1 MDQNQKPETLLDD
14 VSQANNTTT
23 TTPPVTPGVPV
34 SPAPVSA
41 PQTEQESLDLTP
53 APQAQAPVP
62 EPVASEPVSVD
73 VATPV
78 DDNTPDNPEL
88 ENTVI
93 TSAPITPEAIEE
105 VVESTPSVASVSNP
119 VPASQPV
126 AQPTVQ
132 SVAQPT
138 EQSVAQQTVQSVEQP
153 VVAPV
158 NPEPVSNPQP
168 AQVTEPVAPATTE
181 SPVSNP
187 DVVGTIANPNEVMAA
202 TAGVSTE
209 GAGTTPPIDI
219 NGGNFDNPNGKLEP
233 PKKGGIG
240 KIIGLIL
247 IVAILGAVIIFLP
260 DIQSFIV
267 RQMNPIE
274 SEPTPTPTAT
284 PTVTSSVLTCTLTTD
299 DETTGLH
306 HVLTETYSGQNDELA
321 NIEVEEVVTPIENTT
336 MDFATA
342 LETATSSCLLEMEQY
357 PATSGVVATCDT
369 TVANSLT
376 RSLLYDLAQIQNY
389 NASLAGTA
397 TPTPSATPDAT
408 ATPEET
414 VTPTATPET
423 VIQSPI
429 NIEYS
434 LGESIAN
441 IATVKQS
448 NGYTC
453 TTE

>member
-41 PQTEQESLDLTP
+41 PQTEPESLDLTP
-53 APQAQAPVP
+53 APQTQAPVP

-105 VVESTPSVASVSNP
+105 VVESTPSVAPVSNP
-119 VPASQPV
+119 VPESQPV

-132 SVAQPT
+132 QVAQPT
-138 EQSVAQQTVQSVEQP
+138 VQQVEQP

-168 AQVTEPVAPATTE
+168 AQVTEPVAAATTE
-181 SPVSNP
+181 SPASNP

-408 ATPEET
+408 ATPE
-414 VTPTATPET
+414 T

>member
-41 PQTEQESLDLTP
+41 PQTEPESLDLTP

-73 VATPV
+73 VATSV

-105 VVESTPSVASVSNP
+105 VVESTPSVAPVSNP

-132 SVAQPT
+132 P
-138 EQSVAQQTVQSVEQP
+138 VEQP
-153 VVAPV
+153 AVAPV

-187 DVVGTIANPNEVMAA
+187 DFVGTIANPNEVMAA

-233 PKKGGIG
+233 PKKSGIG

>member
-41 PQTEQESLDLTP
+41 PQTEPESLDLTP

-73 VATPV
+73 VAASA

-105 VVESTPSVASVSNP
+105 VVESTPSVAPVSNP

-132 SVAQPT
+132 SVAQ
-138 EQSVAQQTVQSVEQP
+138 QTVQQVEQP

-389 NASLAGTA
+389 NASLAGT
-397 TPTPSATPDAT
+397 TTPSATPDAT

>member
-41 PQTEQESLDLTP
+41 PQTEPESLDLTP
-53 APQAQAPVP
+53 APQTQAPVP

-105 VVESTPSVASVSNP
+105 VVESTPSVAPVSNP
-119 VPASQPV
+119 VPESQPV

-138 EQSVAQQTVQSVEQP
+138 VQQVEQP

-336 MDFATA
+336 MDSATA

-389 NASLAGTA
+389 NASLAGT
-397 TPTPSATPDAT
+397 TTPSATPVAT

>member
-41 PQTEQESLDLTP
+41 PQTEPESLDLTP

-73 VATPV
+73 VAASV

-105 VVESTPSVASVSNP
+105 VVESTPSVAPVSNP

-132 SVAQPT
+132 SVEQP
-138 EQSVAQQTVQSVEQP
+138 TVQSVEQP

-168 AQVTEPVAPATTE
+168 AQVTEPVAPAITE

-187 DVVGTIANPNEVMAA
+187 DFVGTIANPNEVMAA

-209 GAGTTPPIDI
+209 GAGTTPSIDI

-233 PKKGGIG
+233 PKKSGIG

>member
-41 PQTEQESLDLTP
+41 PQTEPESLDLTP

-73 VATPV
+73 VAASA

-105 VVESTPSVASVSNP
+105 VVESTPSVAPVSNP

-126 AQPTVQ
+126 AQP
-132 SVAQPT
+132 
-138 EQSVAQQTVQSVEQP
+138 TVQSVEQP

-181 SPVSNP
+181 SPASNP

-389 NASLAGTA
+389 NASLAGT
-397 TPTPSATPDAT
+397 TTPSATPDAT

>member
-23 TTPPVTPGVPV
+23 TTPSVTPGVPV

-41 PQTEQESLDLTP
+41 PQTEPESLDLTP

-73 VATPV
+73 VAASA

-105 VVESTPSVASVSNP
+105 VVESTPSVAPVSNP

-132 SVAQPT
+132 SVAQP
-138 EQSVAQQTVQSVEQP
+138 TVQSVEQP

-187 DVVGTIANPNEVMAA
+187 DFVGTIANPNEVMAA

-233 PKKGGIG
+233 PKKSGIG

>member
-41 PQTEQESLDLTP
+41 PQTEPESLDLTP

-73 VATPV
+73 VTASV

-105 VVESTPSVASVSNP
+105 VVESTPSVAPVSNP

-126 AQPTVQ
+126 AQPTL
-132 SVAQPT
+132 
-138 EQSVAQQTVQSVEQP
+138 QSVEQP

-187 DVVGTIANPNEVMAA
+187 DFVGTIANPNEVMAA

>member
-23 TTPPVTPGVPV
+23 TTPPVTPGVTV

-41 PQTEQESLDLTP
+41 PQTELESLDLTP
-53 APQAQAPVP
+53 APQAQVSVP

-73 VATPV
+73 VAASA

-105 VVESTPSVASVSNP
+105 VVESTPSVAPVSNP

-126 AQPTVQ
+126 AQP
-132 SVAQPT
+132 
-138 EQSVAQQTVQSVEQP
+138 TVQSVEQP

-181 SPVSNP
+181 SSVSNP

-284 PTVTSSVLTCTLTTD
+284 PTVTSSVLTCTLTSD

>member
-41 PQTEQESLDLTP
+41 PQTELESLDLTP
-53 APQAQAPVP
+53 APQAQVPVP

-73 VATPV
+73 VAASA

-105 VVESTPSVASVSNP
+105 VVESTPSVAPVSNP

-126 AQPTVQ
+126 AQP
-132 SVAQPT
+132 
-138 EQSVAQQTVQSVEQP
+138 TVQSVEQP

-168 AQVTEPVAPATTE
+168 AQVTEPVASATTE
-181 SPVSNP
+181 SPASNP

-209 GAGTTPPIDI
+209 GAGTPPPIDI

-389 NASLAGTA
+389 NASLAGT
-397 TPTPSATPDAT
+397 TTPSATPDAT

-434 LGESIAN
+434 LRESIAN

>member
-41 PQTEQESLDLTP
+41 PQTEPESLDLTP

-73 VATPV
+73 VAASV

-105 VVESTPSVASVSNP
+105 VVESTPSVAPVSNP

-132 SVAQPT
+132 SVAQP
-138 EQSVAQQTVQSVEQP
+138 TVQSVEQP

-397 TPTPSATPDAT
+397 TPSATPDAT

>member
-41 PQTEQESLDLTP
+41 PQTELESLDLTP
-53 APQAQAPVP
+53 APQAQVPVP

-73 VATPV
+73 VAASA
-78 DDNTPDNPEL
+78 DDNTSDNPEL

-105 VVESTPSVASVSNP
+105 VVESTPSVAPVSNP

-132 SVAQPT
+132 SVEQPT
-138 EQSVAQQTVQSVEQP
+138 VQQVEQP

-181 SPVSNP
+181 SPASNP

-397 TPTPSATPDAT
+397 TPSATPDAT

-441 IATVKQS
+441 IATVKQA

>member
-41 PQTEQESLDLTP
+41 PQTELESLDLTP
-53 APQAQAPVP
+53 APQAQVPVP

-73 VATPV
+73 VAASA

-105 VVESTPSVASVSNP
+105 VVESTPSVAPVSNP

-132 SVAQPT
+132 QVA
-138 EQSVAQQTVQSVEQP
+138 QP

-181 SPVSNP
+181 SPASNP

-389 NASLAGTA
+389 NASLAGT
-397 TPTPSATPDAT
+397 TTPSATPDAT

>member
-41 PQTEQESLDLTP
+41 PQTELESLDLTP

-73 VATPV
+73 VAASA

-105 VVESTPSVASVSNP
+105 VVESTPSVAPVSNP

-126 AQPTVQ
+126 AQP
-132 SVAQPT
+132 
-138 EQSVAQQTVQSVEQP
+138 TVQSVEQP

-168 AQVTEPVAPATTE
+168 AQVTEPVAAATTE
-181 SPVSNP
+181 SPASNP

>member
-41 PQTEQESLDLTP
+41 PQTEPESLDLTP
-53 APQAQAPVP
+53 APQAQVPVP

-73 VATPV
+73 VAASA

-105 VVESTPSVASVSNP
+105 VVESTPSVAPVSNP

-132 SVAQPT
+132 QVEQPT
-138 EQSVAQQTVQSVEQP
+138 VQQVEQP

-181 SPVSNP
+181 SPASNP

-209 GAGTTPPIDI
+209 GAGTPPPIDI

-389 NASLAGTA
+389 NASLAGT
-397 TPTPSATPDAT
+397 TTPSATPDAT

>member
-41 PQTEQESLDLTP
+41 PQTEPESLDLTP

-73 VATPV
+73 VTASV

-105 VVESTPSVASVSNP
+105 VVESTPSVAPVSNP
-119 VPASQPV
+119 VPESQP
-126 AQPTVQ
+126 
-132 SVAQPT
+132 VAQPT
-138 EQSVAQQTVQSVEQP
+138 EQSVAQP

-187 DVVGTIANPNEVMAA
+187 DFVGTIANPNEVMAA

-267 RQMNPIE
+267 RQMNP
-274 SEPTPTPTAT
+274 
-284 PTVTSSVLTCTLTTD
+284 
-299 DETTGLH
+299 
-306 HVLTETYSGQNDELA
+306 
-321 NIEVEEVVTPIENTT
+321 
-336 MDFATA
+336 
-342 LETATSSCLLEMEQY
+342 
-357 PATSGVVATCDT
+357 
-369 TVANSLT
+369 
-376 RSLLYDLAQIQNY
+376 
-389 NASLAGTA
+389 
-397 TPTPSATPDAT
+397 
-408 ATPEET
+408 
-414 VTPTATPET
+414 
-423 VIQSPI
+423 
-429 NIEYS
+429 
-434 LGESIAN
+434 
-441 IATVKQS
+441 K
-448 NGYTC
+448 
-453 TTE
+453 

>member
-23 TTPPVTPGVPV
+23 TTPSVTPGVPV

-41 PQTEQESLDLTP
+41 PQTEPESLDLTP
-53 APQAQAPVP
+53 APETQTPVT
-62 EPVASEPVSVD
+62 EPVVTEPVSVD
-73 VATPV
+73 VAASV

-105 VVESTPSVASVSNP
+105 VVESTPSVAPVSNP

-132 SVAQPT
+132 SVAQP
-138 EQSVAQQTVQSVEQP
+138 TVQSVEQP

-187 DVVGTIANPNEVMAA
+187 DFVGTIANPNEVMAA

>member
-23 TTPPVTPGVPV
+23 TTPPVTSGVPV

-41 PQTEQESLDLTP
+41 PQTEPESLDLTP
-53 APQAQAPVP
+53 APQTQAPVP

-73 VATPV
+73 VAASV

-105 VVESTPSVASVSNP
+105 VVESTPSVAPVSNP

-132 SVAQPT
+132 SVEQPT
-138 EQSVAQQTVQSVEQP
+138 VQQVEQP

-158 NPEPVSNPQP
+158 NPEPVSNLQP
-168 AQVTEPVAPATTE
+168 AQVTEPVASATTE
-181 SPVSNP
+181 SPASNP

-209 GAGTTPPIDI
+209 GAGTPPPIDI

-306 HVLTETYSGQNDELA
+306 RVLTETYSGQNDELA

-389 NASLAGTA
+389 NASLAGT
-397 TPTPSATPDAT
+397 TTPSATPDAT

>member
-41 PQTEQESLDLTP
+41 PQTEPESLDLTP
-53 APQAQAPVP
+53 APQAQAPVT

-105 VVESTPSVASVSNP
+105 VVESTPSVAPISNP

-126 AQPTVQ
+126 AQP
-132 SVAQPT
+132 
-138 EQSVAQQTVQSVEQP
+138 TVQSVEQP

-168 AQVTEPVAPATTE
+168 AQVTEPVAAATTE

>member
-14 VSQANNTTT
+14 VSQVNNTTT

-41 PQTEQESLDLTP
+41 PQTELESLDLTP

-73 VATPV
+73 VAASA

-105 VVESTPSVASVSNP
+105 VVESTPSVAPVSNL

-132 SVAQPT
+132 SVEQPT
-138 EQSVAQQTVQSVEQP
+138 VQQVEQP

-168 AQVTEPVAPATTE
+168 AQVTEPVASATTE
-181 SPVSNP
+181 SPASNP

-209 GAGTTPPIDI
+209 GAGTPPPIDI

-408 ATPEET
+408 ATPE
-414 VTPTATPET
+414 T

>member
-41 PQTEQESLDLTP
+41 PQTELESLDLTP
-53 APQAQAPVP
+53 APQAQVPVP

-73 VATPV
+73 VAASA

-105 VVESTPSVASVSNP
+105 VVESTPSVAPVSNP
-119 VPASQPV
+119 VPESQPV

-138 EQSVAQQTVQSVEQP
+138 EQSVAQP

-187 DVVGTIANPNEVMAA
+187 DFVGTIANPNEVMAA

-233 PKKGGIG
+233 PKKGGVG

-397 TPTPSATPDAT
+397 TPSATPDAT

>member
-41 PQTEQESLDLTP
+41 PQTEPESLDLTP
-53 APQAQAPVP
+53 APQAQVPVP

-73 VATPV
+73 VAASA

-105 VVESTPSVASVSNP
+105 VVESTPSVAPVSNP
-119 VPASQPV
+119 VLASQPV

-138 EQSVAQQTVQSVEQP
+138 VQQVEQP

-168 AQVTEPVAPATTE
+168 AQVTEPVASATTE
-181 SPVSNP
+181 SPASNP

-209 GAGTTPPIDI
+209 GAGTPPPIDI

>member
-41 PQTEQESLDLTP
+41 PQTEPESLDLTP
-53 APQAQAPVP
+53 APQAQVPVP

-73 VATPV
+73 VAASA

-105 VVESTPSVASVSNP
+105 VVESTPSVAPVSNP

-132 SVAQPT
+132 QVA
-138 EQSVAQQTVQSVEQP
+138 QP

-181 SPVSNP
+181 SPASNP

>member
-41 PQTEQESLDLTP
+41 PQTEPESLDLTP

-73 VATPV
+73 VTASV

-105 VVESTPSVASVSNP
+105 VVESTPSVAPVSNP

-126 AQPTVQ
+126 AQPTLQ

-138 EQSVAQQTVQSVEQP
+138 VQPVEQP

-187 DVVGTIANPNEVMAA
+187 DFVGTIANPNEVMAA

-397 TPTPSATPDAT
+397 TPSATPDAT

>member
-23 TTPPVTPGVPV
+23 TTPSVTPGVPV

-41 PQTEQESLDLTP
+41 PQTEPESLDLTP

-73 VATPV
+73 VAASA

-105 VVESTPSVASVSNP
+105 VVESTPSVAPISNP

-132 SVAQPT
+132 SVAQP
-138 EQSVAQQTVQSVEQP
+138 TVQSVEQP

-168 AQVTEPVAPATTE
+168 AQVTEPVASATTE
-181 SPVSNP
+181 SPASNP

-219 NGGNFDNPNGKLEP
+219 NGGNFDNSNGKLEP

-389 NASLAGTA
+389 NASLAGT
-397 TPTPSATPDAT
+397 TTPSATPDAT

>member
-41 PQTEQESLDLTP
+41 PQTEPKLLDLTP
-53 APQAQAPVP
+53 APQVQAPVP

-73 VATPV
+73 VAASA

-105 VVESTPSVASVSNP
+105 VVESTPSVAPVSNL

-132 SVAQPT
+132 QVAQPT
-138 EQSVAQQTVQSVEQP
+138 VQQVEQP

-168 AQVTEPVAPATTE
+168 AQVTEPVAAATTE
-181 SPVSNP
+181 SPASNP

-209 GAGTTPPIDI
+209 GAGTPPPIDI

-389 NASLAGTA
+389 NASLAGT
-397 TPTPSATPDAT
+397 TTPSATPDAT

>member
-41 PQTEQESLDLTP
+41 PQTEPESLDLTP

-73 VATPV
+73 AAASV

-105 VVESTPSVASVSNP
+105 VVESTPSVAPVSNP

-126 AQPTVQ
+126 AQPT
-132 SVAQPT
+132 
-138 EQSVAQQTVQSVEQP
+138 EQSVAQQTVQQVEQP

-181 SPVSNP
+181 SPVSNR
-187 DVVGTIANPNEVMAA
+187 DFVGTIANPNEVMAA

-389 NASLAGTA
+389 NASLAGT
-397 TPTPSATPDAT
+397 TTPSATPDAT

>member
-41 PQTEQESLDLTP
+41 PQTELESLDLTP

-73 VATPV
+73 VAASA

-105 VVESTPSVASVSNP
+105 VVESTPSVAPVSNP

-132 SVAQPT
+132 Q
-138 EQSVAQQTVQSVEQP
+138 VEQP

-168 AQVTEPVAPATTE
+168 AQVTEPVASATTE
-181 SPVSNP
+181 SPASNP

-209 GAGTTPPIDI
+209 GAGTPPPIDI

-389 NASLAGTA
+389 NASLAGT
-397 TPTPSATPDAT
+397 TTPSATPDAT

>member
-41 PQTEQESLDLTP
+41 PQTELESLNLTP
-53 APQAQAPVP
+53 APQAQVPVP

-73 VATPV
+73 VTASA

-105 VVESTPSVASVSNP
+105 VVESTPSVAPVSNP

-138 EQSVAQQTVQSVEQP
+138 VQQVEQP

-168 AQVTEPVAPATTE
+168 AQVTEPVASATTE
-181 SPVSNP
+181 SPASNP

-209 GAGTTPPIDI
+209 GAGTPPPIDI

-389 NASLAGTA
+389 NASLAGT
-397 TPTPSATPDAT
+397 TTPSATPDAT

>member
-23 TTPPVTPGVPV
+23 TTPSVTPGVPV

-41 PQTEQESLDLTP
+41 PQTEPESLDLTP

-73 VATPV
+73 VAASA

-105 VVESTPSVASVSNP
+105 VVESTPSVAPVSNP

-132 SVAQPT
+132 SVEQPT
-138 EQSVAQQTVQSVEQP
+138 VQQVEQP

-168 AQVTEPVAPATTE
+168 AQVTEPVASATTE
-181 SPVSNP
+181 SPASNP

-219 NGGNFDNPNGKLEP
+219 NGGNFDNSNGKLEP

-389 NASLAGTA
+389 NASLAGT
-397 TPTPSATPDAT
+397 TTPSATPDAT

>member
-23 TTPPVTPGVPV
+23 TTPSVTPGVPV

-41 PQTEQESLDLTP
+41 PQTEPESLDLTP

-73 VATPV
+73 VAASA
-78 DDNTPDNPEL
+78 DDNTSDNPEL

-105 VVESTPSVASVSNP
+105 VVESTPSVAPVSNP

-132 SVAQPT
+132 SVEQPT
-138 EQSVAQQTVQSVEQP
+138 VQQVEQP

-168 AQVTEPVAPATTE
+168 AQVTEPVASATTE
-181 SPVSNP
+181 SPASNP

-219 NGGNFDNPNGKLEP
+219 NGGNFDNSNGKLEP

-389 NASLAGTA
+389 NASLAGT
-397 TPTPSATPDAT
+397 TTPSATPDAT

>member
-41 PQTEQESLDLTP
+41 PQTEPESLDLTP
-53 APQAQAPVP
+53 APQTQAPVP

-105 VVESTPSVASVSNP
+105 VVESTPSVAPVSNP
-119 VPASQPV
+119 VPESQP
-126 AQPTVQ
+126 
-132 SVAQPT
+132 VAQPT
-138 EQSVAQQTVQSVEQP
+138 EQSVAQP

-187 DVVGTIANPNEVMAA
+187 DFVGTIANPNEVMAA

>member
-41 PQTEQESLDLTP
+41 PQTELESLNLTP
-53 APQAQAPVP
+53 APQAQVPVP

-73 VATPV
+73 VAASA

-105 VVESTPSVASVSNP
+105 VVESTPSVAPVSNP
-119 VPASQPV
+119 VLASQPV

-138 EQSVAQQTVQSVEQP
+138 VQQVEQP

-168 AQVTEPVAPATTE
+168 AQVTEPVASATTE
-181 SPVSNP
+181 SPASNP

-397 TPTPSATPDAT
+397 TPSATPDAT

>member
-41 PQTEQESLDLTP
+41 PQTEPESLDLTP
-53 APQAQAPVP
+53 APQAQAPVT

-105 VVESTPSVASVSNP
+105 VVESTPSVAPISNP

-132 SVAQPT
+132 Q
-138 EQSVAQQTVQSVEQP
+138 VEQP

-168 AQVTEPVAPATTE
+168 AQVTEPVASATTE
-181 SPVSNP
+181 SPASNP

-209 GAGTTPPIDI
+209 GAGTPPPIDI

-336 MDFATA
+336 MDFATS

-408 ATPEET
+408 ATPE
-414 VTPTATPET
+414 T

>member
-41 PQTEQESLDLTP
+41 PQTEPESLDLTP
-53 APQAQAPVP
+53 APQTQAPVP

-105 VVESTPSVASVSNP
+105 VVESTPSVAPVSNP
-119 VPASQPV
+119 VPESQPV

-132 SVAQPT
+132 SVA
-138 EQSVAQQTVQSVEQP
+138 QP

>member
-41 PQTEQESLDLTP
+41 PQTEPESLDLTP

-73 VATPV
+73 VAASV

-105 VVESTPSVASVSNP
+105 VVESTPSVAPVSNP

-132 SVAQPT
+132 Q
-138 EQSVAQQTVQSVEQP
+138 VEQP

-187 DVVGTIANPNEVMAA
+187 DFVGTIANPNEVMAA

-306 HVLTETYSGQNDELA
+306 HVLTETYSGQNDELT

>member
-41 PQTEQESLDLTP
+41 PQTEPESLDLTP
-53 APQAQAPVP
+53 APQTQAPVP

-105 VVESTPSVASVSNP
+105 VVESTPSVAPVSNP
-119 VPASQPV
+119 VPESQPV

-132 SVAQPT
+132 SV
-138 EQSVAQQTVQSVEQP
+138 EQP
-153 VVAPV
+153 AVAPV

-168 AQVTEPVAPATTE
+168 AQITEPVAPATTE
-181 SPVSNP
+181 SPASNP

-219 NGGNFDNPNGKLEP
+219 NGGNFENPNGKLEP

-357 PATSGVVATCDT
+357 LATSGVVATCDT

>member
-41 PQTEQESLDLTP
+41 PQTEPESLDLTP

-105 VVESTPSVASVSNP
+105 VVESTPSVAPISNP
-119 VPASQPV
+119 VPASQP
-126 AQPTVQ
+126 
-132 SVAQPT
+132 
-138 EQSVAQQTVQSVEQP
+138 VAQQTVQSVEQP

-389 NASLAGTA
+389 NASLAGT
-397 TPTPSATPDAT
+397 TTPSATPDAT

>member
-41 PQTEQESLDLTP
+41 PQTELESLDLTP

-73 VATPV
+73 VAASA

-138 EQSVAQQTVQSVEQP
+138 VQSVEQPTVQQVEQP

-181 SPVSNP
+181 SPASNP

-209 GAGTTPPIDI
+209 GAGTPPPIDI

-260 DIQSFIV
+260 NIQSFIV

-321 NIEVEEVVTPIENTT
+321 NIEVEEVVTSIENTT

-389 NASLAGTA
+389 NASLAGT
-397 TPTPSATPDAT
+397 TTPSATPDAT